1 MYKHKQLFRN
11 SNASFSNEAT
21 AVESVWAYVHGVDVK
36 KTGRYRIRITKM
48 GAQELIQLG
57 LAPEETPEEFYGIQ
71 AYLEKWQE
79 LHGWLPLFDWVGDPM
94 SDIESIESYLGK
106 QFQSFVTGL
115 TIESSNSY
123 DFPSPRLPSP
133 LSQRNHHLKHLSPK
147 LLHLIQKIL
156 VKARMIQI
164 SIGCDFVHVCIN

>member
-123 DFPSPRLPSP
+123 DFPSPKTPKPTKSKKPPFKTPLPEITSSDTENP
-133 LSQRNHHLKHLSPK
+133 SKGKDDS
-147 LLHLIQKIL
+147 
-156 VKARMIQI
+156 
-164 SIGCDFVHVCIN
+164 DFDWL